1 MKRSCLLAVALVSL
15 LPVLAMAQSAFDGT
29 WKVDLS
35 KVQMPKKPDVL
46 VLKGGVYQCKTC
58 APAITVKADGNDHS
72 VSGHPYFDTVA
83 IKVVDDH
90 TIQET
95 DKKAG
100 KVVAT
105 STLTVAADGKTAT
118 VDFTDSS
125 DSNAAPI
132 TGKATMARVAAGPA
146 GAHSISGAW
155 RNASIQTLSDN
166 GLVLTYKVDG
176 DHLRMTT
183 QTGQSYTAKMDG
195 TEAPYKGDPGITTVT
210 VMKTSANAFTE
221 TDKRNGKPISV
232 AEVKVAPDGKTMDV
246 VVHDKLRQTTTSFAA
261 EKQ

>member
-1 MKRSCLLAVALVSL
+1 MKRSFLLGVALVSL

-46 VLKGGVYQCKTC
+46 VLKDGVYQCKTC
-58 APAITVKADGNDHS
+58 APAMTVKADGNDHS
-72 VSGHPYFDTVA
+72 VTGHPYFDTVA
-83 IKVVDDH
+83 IKIVDDH

-95 DKKAG
+95 DKKDG

-105 STLTVAADGKTAT
+105 STVTVASDGKTAA

-125 DSNAAPI
+125 DTNAAPI
-132 TGKATMARVAAGPA
+132 TGKATMARVGAGPT
-146 GAHSISGAW
+146 GSHSISGAW

-166 GLVLTYKVDG
+166 GLVLTYKVEG
-176 DHLRMTT
+176 DQLTMTT
-183 QTGQSYTAKMDG
+183 PTGQSYSAKMDG
-195 TEAPYKGDPGITTVT
+195 TEAPYKGDPGITSVT
-210 VMKTSANAFTE
+210 VMKTGANAFTE
-221 TDKRNGKPISV
+221 TDKREGKPISV
-232 AEVKVAPDGKTMDV
+232 AEVKVTPDGKTMNV